1 MARVCVCVW
10 RVWASLTQISQRGL
24 LIKFPRACM
33 CVCMCFLYLFTSL
46 PLYFCLSLFLFR
58 TSKCLFTLIFVRVLF
73 LLSAISRASEAEEAF
88 GAILVTLRFSSGL

>member
-1 MARVCVCVW
+1 MARVCVESLGESYSDFATWAAYQVPPRVYVCV
-10 RVWASLTQISQRGL
+10 
-24 LIKFPRACM
+24 
-33 CVCMCFLYLFTSL
+33 CFLYLFTSL